1 MTCTVVATAYRAV
14 RARRTS
20 MSKQPSPR
28 ADALQAMREARF
40 EREQERQKAE
50 RKATPEAAPAEAA
63 GSRKKAKP
71 VKTAKATKPI
81 SK

>member
-1 MTCTVVATAYRAV
+1 
-14 RARRTS
+14 

-50 RKATPEAAPAEAA
+50 RKATPEAAPVEAA
-63 GSRKKAKP
+63 GSRKTAKRAKP
-71 VKTAKATKPI
+71 VKPK

>member
-1 MTCTVVATAYRAV
+1 
-14 RARRTS
+14 

-50 RKATPEAAPAEAA
+50 RKATPEVAPAEAA
-63 GSRKKAKP
+63 GSRKKAKRVKP
-71 VKTAKATKPI
+71 VAK
-81 SK
+81 

>member
-1 MTCTVVATAYRAV
+1 
-14 RARRTS
+14 

-50 RKATPEAAPAEAA
+50 REATPEAAPVKAAA
-63 GSRKKAKP
+63 GSRKTAKRAKP
-71 VKTAKATKPI
+71 IKPN